1 MRVYK
6 TAHPRHYFTSPAV
19 IVRVRSCPA
28 PMALAAGGL
37 LLGALV
43 LAYWSWA
50 GRPSGAVATTWHLV
64 WHLVLPL
71 VLVWGL
77 WLGVL
82 GLVVQAW
89 RNQPQGLLRWEAKA
103 RSSAYHW
110 LWQDLAASE
119 DSLPQALGRHRVLL
133 DSGSQLWLLFTPA
146 QGKRRWL
153 CLHQRHNRGHWVAV
167 RRAVYSPGF
176 YA

>member
-1 MRVYK
+1 M
-6 TAHPRHYFTSPAV
+6 
-19 IVRVRSCPA
+19 C
-28 PMALAAGGL
+28 ALALRLWRWPLAACYWGRWFWRIGLGRGGL
-37 LLGALV
+37 AAL
-43 LAYWSWA
+43 
-50 GRPSGAVATTWHLV
+50 
-64 WHLVLPL
+64 LPL